1 MSDPNYFVRKVN
13 SQFYEITLNDLS
25 VNGERIS
32 VTIQVSGNKI
42 ASINGEELTDPIDVP
57 FIKSVNRRINKEKLK
72 DYIETCVEHYL
83 TCKK

>member
-32 VTIQVSGNKI
+32 ATVQVSGNKI
-42 ASINGEELTDPIDVP
+42 TSINGEELTEPIDVP
-57 FIKSVNRRINKEKLK
+57 FTKSVNRSINKERLK
-72 DYIETCVEHYL
+72 KYVEYYL